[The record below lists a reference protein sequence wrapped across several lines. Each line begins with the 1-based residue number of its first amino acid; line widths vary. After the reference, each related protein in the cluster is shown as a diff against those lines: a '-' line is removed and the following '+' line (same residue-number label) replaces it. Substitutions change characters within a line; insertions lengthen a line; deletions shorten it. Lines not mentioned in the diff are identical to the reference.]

1 MEGEPYRTLAGVYE
15 WLVPEP
21 LLTPEGSV
29 AALGH
34 IIDAIAPTA
43 RVLDCAAG
51 TGELAV
57 GLRLKGFDVVA
68 SDASAAMIDRT
79 RTLAAERG
87 VELPTIVCSWEQL
100 VEQGW
105 SASFDVVFCV
115 GNSLTHARGRV
126 ARRTALAQMAATL
139 RIGGLLVV
147 TSRNW
152 ERVREQ
158 GSGLRVAEQL
168 VERNGC
174 RGLVIHAWTLAKA
187 WENAHYL
194 DLAVALIDETGS
206 VTSESERLAFWP
218 FRHQTLDEDLRAAGL
233 EPTLS
238 TYAPDAEHYL
248 VTARSTATGEA

>member
-1 MEGEPYRTLAGVYE
+1 MAAKPYQTLAGVYE

-29 AALGH
+29 TAFAH
-34 IIDAIAPTA
+34 IIDALAPTA
-43 RVLDCAAG
+43 QVLDCAAG

-57 GLRLKGFDVVA
+57 GLRLLGFDVVA
-68 SDASAAMIDRT
+68 SDASAAMIERT

-87 VELPTIVCSWEQL
+87 VEMPTIACSWEML
-100 VEQGW
+100 VELGW

-115 GNSLTHARGRV
+115 GNSLTHARGQV
-126 ARRTALAQMAATL
+126 ARRTALSQIAATL

-152 ERVREQ
+152 EQVRAQ
-158 GSGLRVAEQL
+158 GSGLRVATQL
-168 VERNGC
+168 VERHER
-174 RGLVIHAWTLAKA
+174 RGLVIHAWTLAEA
-187 WENAHYL
+187 WEHPHYL
-194 DLAVALIDETGS
+194 DLAVAFIDETGR

-233 EPTLS
+233 APTSS
-238 TYAPDAEHYL
+238 TYAPDADHYE
-248 VTARSTATGEA
+248 VTARSTVPGAA